1 MELGGLM
8 NVEDLSYGQKS
19 ELKQEILIR
28 HLMLKEN
35 RTPSW
40 GELAN
45 ADDSISDEELIEEY
59 EGVEFSEDDFWST

>member
-8 NVEDLSYGQKS
+8 SVEDLSDEQKS
-19 ELKQEILIR
+19 ELKQQMLIQ

-40 GELAN
+40 GELADAN
-45 ADDSISDEELIEEY
+45 DYISDEELIEEY
-59 EGVEFSEDDFWST
+59 ESVEFSEDDFWST